1 MTFPKRAM
9 RTIKRY
15 TNRKLYDSQ
24 ERRYI
29 TLEELATLI
38 RQGEEIEVRDH
49 ISGADL
55 TTLVMMQTVL
65 DQERREGSRIS
76 QEILA
81 DLLQSGAGAADR
93 LRGSVHAFLDP
104 DGIVDREI
112 SRRLD
117 LLVAQS
123 KLDGEEADRL
133 RLLLL
138 APDMHAEAGD
148 ESPASATQSDVES
161 LMRRIDEL
169 TRRIDDLL

>member
-15 TNRKLYDSQ
+15 TNRKLYDPQ

-29 TLEELATLI
+29 TLEELAALI

-81 DLLQSGAGAADR
+81 DLIQSGAGAADR
-93 LRGSVHAFLDP
+93 QRGSLHAFLDP

-112 SRRLD
+112 SRRLG

-123 KLDGEEADRL
+123 KLSSEEAENL
-133 RLLLL
+133 QSLLLS
-138 APDMHAEAGD
+138 PDMHAEAGD
-148 ESPASATQSDVES
+148 ESPASVTKSDLES

-169 TRRIDDLL
+169 SRRIDDLL